1 MCADFKQ
8 QKVVLILE
16 NVEVLRARGVGR
28 AA

>member
-8 QKVVLILE
+8 QKVVLFLE
-16 NVEVLRARGVGR
+16 YVEVLRAKGVGR